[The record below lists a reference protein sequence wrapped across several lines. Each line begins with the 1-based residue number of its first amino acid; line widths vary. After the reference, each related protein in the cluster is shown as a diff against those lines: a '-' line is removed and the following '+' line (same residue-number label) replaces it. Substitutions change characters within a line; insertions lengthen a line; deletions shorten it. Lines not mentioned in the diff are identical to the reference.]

1 MNLKDIHLLQN
12 QILFYVMVK
21 FVGYAM
27 TLSTAQ
33 DLKGTSFSK
42 VNTIIFDEFII
53 EEGQKKY
60 YLQNEVVIFL
70 NLLETIRKNA

>member
-1 MNLKDIHLLQN
+1 MNLKIIYLLLN
-12 QILFYVMVK
+12 QIHFSAMAK

-33 DLKGTSFSK
+33 DLKGTSFPE

-70 NLLETIRKNA
+70 NLLETIRENA

>member
-1 MNLKDIHLLQN
+1 
-12 QILFYVMVK
+12 
-21 FVGYAM
+21 M

-33 DLKGTSFSK
+33 DLKGTSFPE